1 VVSGEEVRAAPRDDP
16 LAEPADDF
24 LAELFLAELFLAELR
39 DESPDASFE
48 PDDDARE
55 RRGDPVTEP
64 PDDGCVGSGDSP
76 DDPPGDPFDPPG
88 DPPDRPGDKT
98 RAEPTGLAATLPART
113 GVVPRAVPVGILA
126 GILAG
131 SSAGSA
137 VGSSA
142 GSAVGSVVGG
152 VAGSVVGGVVG
163 IVVGI
168 LIGTPQ
174 SATRTRRQSAPAPSA
189 PSLVRSNTPVVKDR
203 PRLAST
209 RHTCCS
215 REATSMP
222 VGCPGA
228 GSRASRHH
236 DRRSRQWARMRR
248 TT

>member
-1 VVSGEEVRAAPRDDP
+1 VVSGEDSGEEVRAAPREDR

-24 LAELFLAELFLAELR
+24 LAELFSSELR

-55 RRGDPVTEP
+55 PRDDPGAEP
-64 PDDGCVGSGDSP
+64 GDGCAGSGDSP
-76 DDPPGDPFDPPG
+76 D
-88 DPPDRPGDKT
+88 PPDDLPDLPGDKT
-98 RAEPTGLAATLPART
+98 RAEPIGLAATLSARA
-113 GVVPRAVPVGILA
+113 GEVPRAVPVGILA
-126 GILAG
+126 G
-131 SSAGSA
+131 SS
-137 VGSSA
+137 
-142 GSAVGSVVGG
+142 VGSVVGRW
-152 VAGSVVGGVVG
+152 VGSVVGSVVG

-189 PSLVRSNTPVVKDR
+189 PSLVRSNTPVPKDR

-215 REATSMP
+215 RDATSMP
-222 VGCPGA
+222 GGCPGA
-228 GSRASRHH
+228 GSRASRHQ